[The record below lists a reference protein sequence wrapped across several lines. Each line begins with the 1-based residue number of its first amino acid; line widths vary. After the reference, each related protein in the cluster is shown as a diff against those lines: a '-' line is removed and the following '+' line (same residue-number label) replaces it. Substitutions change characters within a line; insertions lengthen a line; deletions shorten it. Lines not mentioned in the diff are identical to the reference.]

1 MLQCCREVWESEVGL
16 TTSFLFN
23 YLNKS
28 WQWSRLG
35 WAGLGWSHQSS
46 PSWANNG
53 YIPASMGCTNQPSTA
68 PARQSSHCP
77 TLSLFC
83 NGSSFIIFNLWHYHI
98 RFGAALEPLKYFP
111 MHNQQAV
118 ESCAWLN
125 WNSSETLS
133 ILAGLGWSS
142 LWGEESCWYLDICNL
157 LPSND
162 GMKYKIVHYNNAW
175 HEMLNTK

>member
-1 MLQCCREVWESEVGL
+1 MIWRCNADNPAAAVCSLQCAVMLQCCREVWESEVGL

-77 TLSLFC
+77 TLALFC
-83 NGSSFIIFNLWHYHI
+83 NWSSFIIFNLWHYHI
-98 RFGAALEPLKYFP
+98 RFGDL
-111 MHNQQAV
+111 
-118 ESCAWLN
+118 C
-125 WNSSETLS
+125 S
-133 ILAGLGWSS
+133 IGAFEIYSNAQSIGSWELCLA
-142 LWGEESCWYLDICNL
+142 
-157 LPSND
+157 
-162 GMKYKIVHYNNAW
+162 
-175 HEMLNTK
+175 